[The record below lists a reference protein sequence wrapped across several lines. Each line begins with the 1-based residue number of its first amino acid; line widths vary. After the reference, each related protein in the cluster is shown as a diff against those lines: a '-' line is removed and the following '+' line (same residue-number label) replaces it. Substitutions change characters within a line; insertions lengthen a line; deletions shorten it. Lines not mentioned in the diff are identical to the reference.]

1 MTDTPQPQP
10 EPQPQAQAAPAYT
23 AGPAAPAYAPA
34 PAKQPGKTIGIVGF
48 ILAFFMPL
56 IGVILGIIGLVQSRK
71 AGAKNGLALAAII
84 VGAVLLILEVI
95 LLLTVFSFL
104 WSTGMGAAEACMNG
118 AQSVTI
124 AGQEV
129 PCSEITNP

>member
-1 MTDTPQPQP
+1 M
-10 EPQPQAQAAPAYT
+10 AAPAT
-23 AGPAAPAYAPA
+23 TERRPLASNPAAAAHQPYVSDNTQMPEFTWPA
-34 PAKQPGKTIGIVGF
+34 V
-48 ILAFFMPL
+48 LA
-56 IGVILGIIGLVQSRK
+56 GVILGIVGLVQSRK

-84 VGAVLLILEVI
+84 VGAVLLILEVV
-95 LLLTVFSFL
+95 LFLTVFSFL

-124 AGQEV
+124 AGQDV